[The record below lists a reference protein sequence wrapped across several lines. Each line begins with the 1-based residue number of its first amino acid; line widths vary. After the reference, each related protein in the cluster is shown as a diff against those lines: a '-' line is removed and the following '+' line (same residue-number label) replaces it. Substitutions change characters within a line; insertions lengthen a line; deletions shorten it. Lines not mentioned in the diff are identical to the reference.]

1 LFVFVK
7 VFFGGQMLSFKEFG
21 ESLAL
26 GVMML
31 IGLTGLFSAISDS
44 LEKEKG
50 SYSVQLEALERVEES
65 LGELSDFVGEQK
77 EKLFDSQK
85 IIEDLKEE
93 HSKLRPVVEA
103 ERKTVDAVLA
113 LQEES
118 SKRDMWLERVYGFF
132 LGVISSLAAT
142 GMLTVSRYLKKDVK
156 V

>member
-1 LFVFVK
+1 
-7 VFFGGQMLSFKEFG
+7 
-21 ESLAL
+21 
-26 GVMML
+26 
-31 IGLTGLFSAISDS
+31 
-44 LEKEKG
+44 
-50 SYSVQLEALERVEES
+50 
-65 LGELSDFVGEQK
+65 
-77 EKLFDSQK
+77 
-85 IIEDLKEE
+85 
-93 HSKLRPVVEA
+93 LRPVVEA